1 MRVVIADDSTLL
13 REGLAQL
20 LRAASFD
27 VVATVGDGRALLDVV
42 TTSAPDLCIV
52 DIRMPP
58 THTDEGLVVAAE
70 LRRDHPGVAVLLLS
84 QYVHAGRA
92 LDLFERP
99 GGGLGYLL
107 KDRVT
112 AVDDF
117 LDSVR
122 RVEAGGTVID
132 PEVIAHLVAARRLTG
147 PLDRLTERERDVL
160 RLMAEGRSNA
170 SLARHLSVGLKTAE
184 GYVSAI
190 FTKLDLPPAPD
201 DNRRVLAVLTW
212 LRGMEGGAGGGGG
225 KP

>member
-20 LRAASFD
+20 LREASFD
-27 VVATVGDGRALLDVV
+27 VVATVGDGRALIEAVATD
-42 TTSAPDLCIV
+42 APDLCIV

-58 THTDEGLVVAAE
+58 THTDEGLAAAAE
-70 LRRDHPGVAVLLLS
+70 LRRDHPDVAVLLLS

-99 GGGLGYLL
+99 GAGLGYLL

-112 AVDDF
+112 AVDGF
-117 LDSVR
+117 LDAVR
-122 RVEAGGTVID
+122 RVGTGGTAID
-132 PEVIAHLVAARRLTG
+132 PEVISHLVAARRPTG

-170 SLARHLSVGLKTAE
+170 SVARHLSVGLKTVE
-184 GYVSAI
+184 GYVSTI
-190 FTKLDLPPAPD
+190 FTKLDLPPAED

-212 LRGMEGGAGGGGG
+212 LRDVEGTAGGG
-225 KP
+225 

>member
-20 LRAASFD
+20 LREASFD
-27 VVATVGDGRALLDVV
+27 VVATVGDGRTLIETVATD
-42 TTSAPDLCIV
+42 APDLCIV

-58 THTDEGLVVAAE
+58 THTDEGLAAAAE
-70 LRRDHPGVAVLLLS
+70 LRRDHPAVAVLLLS

-99 GGGLGYLL
+99 GAGLGYLL

-117 LDSVR
+117 LDAVR
-122 RVEAGGTVID
+122 RVGTGGTAID
-132 PEVIAHLVAARRLTG
+132 PEVISHLVAARRPTG

-170 SLARHLSVGLKTAE
+170 SVARHLSVGLKTVE
-184 GYVSAI
+184 GYVSTI
-190 FTKLDLPPAPD
+190 FAKLDLPPAED

-212 LRGMEGGAGGGGG
+212 LRDVEGRPDGG
-225 KP
+225 